1 MEKKVGAT
9 LQKLDEIWKLLPVDV
24 GKRLKEEEWFKNE
37 QIQEIRLR
45 VLRPLYVKTNKNRYF
60 ITDGQEDWIVT
71 NRHIKDAVER
81 LGGYSLYAFEEELKQ
96 GYLTVSGGHRVGFC
110 GRAIL
115 EDGKVKTLRQVSS
128 LNIRIAGEVK
138 GCGEQWIPYLFE
150 NNSLCHTLIV
160 SPPGCGKTTLLRDII
175 RCLSHGINGIE
186 RYNVGVVDERGE
198 IAAMKDGVPQMDIG
212 PCTDVQENCPK
223 AEGMLFLLRSM
234 TPDII
239 AVDEL
244 GKEADFIGVEELL
257 HAGVTLISTVHGNDM
272 EGLLK
277 NAKMKKMT
285 GKMENGRILFL
296 SKRYGTGTVEEIWD
310 TQGKKRY
317 ERGVKP

>member
-1 MEKKVGAT
+1 MENMEKKVGGT
-9 LQKLDEIWKLLPVDV
+9 LQMLEEIWKLLPVDV
-24 GKRLKEEEWFKNE
+24 GKRLKEEAFLKDE

-45 VLRPLYVKTNKNRYF
+45 VLRPLFVKTNKNRYF
-60 ITDGQEDWIVT
+60 LTEGHNDWIVT
-71 NRHIKDAVER
+71 NRHIKEAVER

-110 GRAIL
+110 GRAVI
-115 EDGKVKTLRQVSS
+115 EGGRVKTLRQVSS

-138 GCGEQWIPYLFE
+138 GCGEAWLPFLFE
-150 NNSLCHTLIV
+150 DNSLCHTLIV
-160 SPPGCGKTTLLRDII
+160 SPPGCGKTTLLRDMI
-175 RCLSHGINGIE
+175 RCLSYGINCMGN
-186 RYNVGVVDERGE
+186 YNVGVVDERGE

-244 GKEADFIGVEELL
+244 GKEADFNGVEELL

-277 NAKMKKMT
+277 NAKMQKMLRNI
-285 GKMENGRILFL
+285 KVSMLQCILFFEL
-296 SKRYGTGTVEEIWD
+296 YPFKDYKYPGF
-310 TQGKKRY
+310 KKDLI
-317 ERGVKP
+317 

>member
-9 LQKLDEIWKLLPVDV
+9 LQSFDDIWKLLPDDV
-24 GKRLKEEEWFKNE
+24 GKRIKQDKKIMNE
-37 QIQEIRLR
+37 HIQEIRLR
-45 VLRPLYVKTNKNRYF
+45 VLSPLFVKTNKGRYF
-60 ITDGQEDWIVT
+60 LTDGQNNWIVT
-71 NRHIKDAVER
+71 NRHIKEAVEK
-81 LGGYSLYAFEEELKQ
+81 LGGYSLYAFEEELRQ

-110 GRAIL
+110 GRAVL
-115 EDGKVKTLRQVSS
+115 EGGKVKTLRQVSS
-128 LNIRIAGEVK
+128 LNIRIAGEVI

-150 NNSLCHTLIV
+150 NNSLCHTIIV
-160 SPPGCGKTTLLRDII
+160 SPPGCGKTTLLRDMI
-175 RCLSHGINGIE
+175 RCFSYGVNGMDH
-186 RYNVGVVDERGE
+186 YNVGVVDERGE

-223 AEGMLFLLRSM
+223 AEGMVFLLRSM

-277 NAKMKKMT
+277 NKKMQKMI
-285 GKMENGRILFL
+285 GEMENGRILFL
-296 SKRYGTGTVEEIWD
+296 SKKCGTGTVEEIWD

>member
-1 MEKKVGAT
+1 MEI
-9 LQKLDEIWKLLPVDV
+9 LEEIWRLLPIDV
-24 GKRLKEEEWFKNE
+24 KNRLKNE
-37 QIQEIRLR
+37 AALQNENIQEIRLR
-45 VLRPLYVKTNKNRYF
+45 VLRPLFVKTNKSKYF
-60 ITDGQEDWIVT
+60 LKDGEKEWIVT
-71 NRHIKDAVER
+71 NRHIKEAVEK

-110 GRAIL
+110 GKAVI
-115 EDGKVKTLRQVSS
+115 EDGKVKTLRQISS
-128 LNIRIAGEVK
+128 LNIRIAGEIK
-138 GCGEQWIPYLFE
+138 GCGEEWIPYLFE
-150 NNSLCHTLIV
+150 NNGLCHTLIV

-175 RCLSHGINGIE
+175 RCLSYGIHCRE
-186 RYNVGVVDERGE
+186 CYNVGVVDERGE

-244 GKEADFIGVEELL
+244 GKEADFMGVEELL

-272 EGLLK
+272 DGLLK
-277 NAKMKKMT
+277 NKKMKTMLE
-285 GKMENGRILFL
+285 KMENGRVLFL
-296 SKRYGTGTVEEIWD
+296 SKKCGVGTVESIWD

-317 ERGVKP
+317 ERM

>member
-9 LQKLDEIWKLLPVDV
+9 LQKLEEIWKLLPVDV
-24 GKRLKEEEWFKNE
+24 GKRLKEENFLKEE

-45 VLRPLYVKTNKNRYF
+45 ALKPLFVKTNKNKYF
-60 ITDGQEDWIVT
+60 IADGYENWIVT
-71 NRHIKDAVER
+71 NRQIKEAVER

-110 GRAIL
+110 GRAVL
-115 EDGKVKTLRQVSS
+115 EHGKVKTLRQVSS
-128 LNIRIAGEVK
+128 LNIRIAGEII
-138 GCGEQWIPYLFE
+138 GCGEQWLPYLFE

-175 RCLSHGINGIE
+175 RCLSYGLHCKE
-186 RYNVGVVDERGE
+186 SYNVGVVDERGE
-198 IAAMKDGVPQMDIG
+198 IAAMKDGVPQMDVG

-223 AEGMLFLLRSM
+223 AEGMRFLLRSM
-234 TPDII
+234 TPDVI

-244 GKEADFIGVEELL
+244 GKEADFYGVEELL

-272 EGLLK
+272 NGLLK
-277 NAKMKKMT
+277 NIKMKKMI
-285 GKMENGRILFL
+285 GEMEKGRILFL
-296 SKRYGTGTVEEIWD
+296 SKKCGTGTVEEIWD
-310 TQGKKRY
+310 AKGIKQY

>member
-1 MEKKVGAT
+1 MQKV
-9 LQKLDEIWKLLPVDV
+9 DEIWKLMPNDV
-24 GKRLKEEEWFKNE
+24 GKRIKEESALQHE

-45 VLRPLYVKTNKNRYF
+45 VLRPLFIKTNKNKYF
-60 ITDGQEDWIVT
+60 LKDGENDWIVT
-71 NRHIKDAVER
+71 NRHIKEAVEK

-110 GRAIL
+110 GRAVL
-115 EDGKVKTLRQVSS
+115 EEGRVKTLRQVSS
-128 LNIRIAGEVK
+128 LNIRIAGEIT
-138 GCGEQWIPYLFE
+138 GCAEQWLPYLFE
-150 NNSLCHTLIV
+150 NNGLCHTLIV
-160 SPPGCGKTTLLRDII
+160 SPPGCGKTTLLRDMI
-175 RCLSHGINGIE
+175 RCLSYGISGKE
-186 RYNVGVVDERGE
+186 SYNVGVVDERGE

-257 HAGVTLISTVHGNDM
+257 HAGVTLISTVHGNDIS
-272 EGLLK
+272 GLQK
-277 NAKMKKMT
+277 NAKMQRMLE
-285 GKMENGRILFL
+285 KMEYGRVLFL
-296 SKRYGTGTVEEIWD
+296 SKKNGIGTVEEIWD
-310 TQGKKRY
+310 TQGNKRY
-317 ERGVKP
+317 ERGAKPCLLRG

>member
-1 MEKKVGAT
+1 
-9 LQKLDEIWKLLPVDV
+9 L
-24 GKRLKEEEWFKNE
+24 F
-37 QIQEIRLR
+37 
-45 VLRPLYVKTNKNRYF
+45 VKTNKNKYF
-60 ITDGQEDWIVT
+60 LKDGDKDWIVT
-71 NRHIKDAVER
+71 SKHIKEAVEK

-110 GRAIL
+110 GKAVL
-115 EDGKVKTLRQVSS
+115 EEGRVKTLRQVSS

-138 GCGEQWIPYLFE
+138 GCGEEWIPYLFE
-150 NNSLCHTLIV
+150 HNALCHTLIV

-175 RCLSHGINGIE
+175 RCLSYGINCKE
-186 RYNVGVVDERGE
+186 SYNVGVVDERGE
-198 IAAMKDGVPQMDIG
+198 IAAMKEGVPQMDIG

-223 AEGMLFLLRSM
+223 SEGMVFLLRSM

-272 EGLLK
+272 DGLLK
-277 NAKMKKMT
+277 NTKIKNML
-285 GKMENGRILFL
+285 GKIENGRVLFL
-296 SKRYGTGTVEEIWD
+296 SKKCGVGTVEEVWD
-310 TQGKKRY
+310 THGQKQY
-317 ERGVKP
+317 ERG

>member
-1 MEKKVGAT
+1 MQKKVGET
-9 LQKLDEIWKLLPVDV
+9 VEIIEEIWRLLPVDV
-24 GKRLKEEEWFKNE
+24 KNRLKEEATLQNE

-45 VLRPLYVKTNKNRYF
+45 ALRPLFVKTNKNKF
-60 ITDGQEDWIVT
+60 FLKDGEKEWIVT
-71 NRHIKDAVER
+71 SRHIKEAVEK
-81 LGGYSLYAFEEELKQ
+81 LGGYSLYAFEEELRQ

-110 GRAIL
+110 GKAVL
-115 EDGKVKTLRQVSS
+115 EDGKVKTLRQISS

-138 GCGEQWIPYLFE
+138 GCGEEWIPYLFE
-150 NNSLCHTLIV
+150 NNSLCHMLIV

-175 RCLSHGINGIE
+175 RCLSYGINCAE
-186 RYNVGVVDERGE
+186 SYNVGVVDERGE

-244 GKEADFIGVEELL
+244 GKEADFVGVEELL
-257 HAGVTLISTVHGNDM
+257 HGGVTLISTVHGNDM
-272 EGLLK
+272 DGLLK
-277 NAKMKKMT
+277 NSKMQKMLE
-285 GKMENGRILFL
+285 KMENGRVLFL
-296 SKRYGTGTVEEIWD
+296 SKRYGVGTVEEIWD
-310 TQGKKRY
+310 TQGKIRF
-317 ERGVKP
+317 ERR